1 LIPIHPFIT
10 NELKLPDYVKLLKGE
25 GETRL
30 FPELRKGRDGYSK
43 SVSRWFNQKYKLECN
58 IQQDA
63 DGRMKDFHSFR
74 KTLINYLQRKGV
86 PYLMLKQV
94 MGHSKGKDVTQA
106 VYTERYSSKEL
117 FDNVIS
123 KIDFGI
129 DLSQLKNSKFVPK

>member
-1 LIPIHPFIT
+1 
-10 NELKLPDYVKLLKGE
+10 
-25 GETRL
+25 
-30 FPELRKGRDGYSK
+30 
-43 SVSRWFNQKYKLECN
+43 
-58 IQQDA
+58 
-63 DGRMKDFHSFR
+63 MKDFHSFR